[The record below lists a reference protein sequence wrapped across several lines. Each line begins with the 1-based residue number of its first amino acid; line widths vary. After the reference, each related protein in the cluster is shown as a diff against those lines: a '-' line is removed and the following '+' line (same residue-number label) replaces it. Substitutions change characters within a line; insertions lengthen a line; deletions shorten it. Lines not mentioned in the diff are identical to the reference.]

1 MFERMG
7 WKGVAGATPLLLLWG
22 GMFFFAACMIYQL
35 SFAGEQVAP
44 YSGLSVV

>member
-22 GMFFFAACMIYQL
+22 GMFFFTACMVYQI
-35 SFAGEQVAP
+35 SFAGEWEDTCQHELA
-44 YSGLSVV
+44 